1 MSFYSNLS
9 TNIILFCD
17 SSIGKTL
24 NSTLKKNP
32 YNLTKIQDSIIL
44 IFCYHTVLSRGKSKA
59 SKFEEFSPFSILTIH
74 CMGIVDG
81 SVMKK
86 EFVGEFLRMITQL

>member
-1 MSFYSNLS
+1 MRQFNLK
-9 TNIILFCD
+9 NIKFD
-17 SSIGKTL
+17 FE
-24 NSTLKKNP
+24 KKKP